1 MSTSCPCG
9 LGEPY
14 DLCCGRFHDGSQ
26 SAPTAELLMRS
37 RYCAFAVGDSAYL
50 LRTWHPSTRPSRL
63 RLDGRQKWTGLEIIG
78 RTGGGLLQNEGTVEF
93 RAHYRLRGQSEAQHE
108 NSRFLREAG
117 SWFYLDAQAG

>member
-1 MSTSCPCG
+1 
-9 LGEPY
+9 
-14 DLCCGRFHDGSQ
+14 
-26 SAPTAELLMRS
+26 MRS